1 MLRTLKSNVLMGVSK
16 ELQEKARERD
26 ANWDCSGQNGII
38 QLYSKC
44 SSVCCIHVNGE
55 IDE

>member
-16 ELQEKARERD
+16 ELQEKARERA

-38 QLYSKC
+38 QFYSC
-44 SSVCCIHVNGE
+44 CFFVCFIRS
-55 IDE
+55 

>member
-1 MLRTLKSNVLMGVSK
+1 MGVPK

-26 ANWDCSGQNGII
+26 AHWDCSGQNGII